1 MLISQYEK
9 EQPIATRTLVQAISN
24 NRISHAYLFETNDY
38 YDSNNFIISFVKDII
53 TFDIEDKNVCSSIN
67 KQIDNNEYIE
77 LKVINPQGLQ
87 IKKEEMSDLQEVFRD
102 KPIEGKKKVYII
114 NNAEKLNN
122 SSANTILKFLEEPE
136 DNIIAILVTNN
147 RYQILDTI
155 LSRCQLISF
164 INVRKKINV
173 NTFDKINKLVYN
185 NLDFYEETQKREHIE
200 HTLNFIKFYENKSK
214 ETLIFI
220 NREFLQ
226 YFTTRDAVN
235 DAFEIM
241 KLFYLDTIKVKT
253 NTTTEVFEDYIDDVS
268 NISNKNTIEVLIIKI
283 NKIIKYIEK
292 IKYNVNINL
301 LMDSFIIE
309 LGDELN
315 DRCC

>member
-53 TFDIEDKNVCSSIN
+53 TFDIEDKNICSSLF

-77 LKVINPQGLQ
+77 LKIINPQGLQ

-102 KPIEGKKKVYII
+102 KPIEGKKKIYII
-114 NNAEKLNN
+114 NNAEKFNT
-122 SSANTILKFLEEPE
+122 SSANMILKFLEEPE

-147 RYQILDTI
+147 RYHILDTI

-185 NLDFYEETQKREHIE
+185 NLDFYEESQKREHIE

-214 ETLIFI
+214 ETLIFA

-253 NTTTEVFEDYIDDVS
+253 NTTTEVFEDYIEDVS

>member
-1 MLISQYEK
+1 MLINQYEK

-53 TFDIEDKNVCSSIN
+53 LFDIEDKNTCYTISN
-67 KQIDNNEYIE
+67 QIDNNEYIE
-77 LKVINPQGLQ
+77 LKIINPQGLQ
-87 IKKEEMSDLQEVFRD
+87 IKKEEMTYLQEVFRD

-114 NNAEKLNN
+114 NNAEKFNS

-164 INVRKKINV
+164 TDVKKKINT
-173 NTFDKINKLVYN
+173 NSFDKIDKLVYN
-185 NLDFYEETQKREHIE
+185 NLDFFDENQKKDHIE
-200 HTLNFIKFYENKSK
+200 HTINFINFYENKGN
-214 ETLIFI
+214 ETLMFI

-226 YFTTRDAVN
+226 YFPTRDTVN
-235 DAFEIM
+235 NAFEIM

-253 NTTTEVFEDYIDDVS
+253 NTTTDVFENYMDYIS
-268 NISNKNTIEVLIIKI
+268 NISNKNTIEDLIIKI

>member
-1 MLISQYEK
+1 MLINQYEK

-53 TFDIEDKNVCSSIN
+53 LFDIEDKNTCNTISN
-67 KQIDNNEYIE
+67 QIDNNEYIE
-77 LKVINPQGLQ
+77 LKIFNPQGLQ
-87 IKKEEMSDLQEVFRD
+87 IKKEEMTNLQEVFRD
-102 KPIEGKKKVYII
+102 KPIGGKKKVYII
-114 NNAEKLNN
+114 NNAEKFNS

-164 INVRKKINV
+164 INVKKKINT
-173 NTFDKINKLVYN
+173 NSFDKINKLVYN
-185 NLDFYEETQKREHIE
+185 NLDFFDENQKKDHIE
-200 HTLNFIKFYENKSK
+200 HTINFINFYENKGN
-214 ETLIFI
+214 ETLMFI

-226 YFTTRDAVN
+226 YFPTRDIVN
-235 DAFEIM
+235 NAFEIM

-253 NTTTEVFEDYIDDVS
+253 NTTTDVFEDYMDDIS
-268 NISNKNTIEVLIIKI
+268 NISNKNTIEDLIIKI